1 MLRLQPDQERDTIWD
16 ALLPAG
22 VTLLPPDLAAID
34 ALLADP
40 ALLAPFRTLWRER
53 DAASGQH
60 AEAFGRPT
68 LAMATYVRLMVIKS
82 RTGWGYMTLVR
93 EVSDSLH
100 LRRFCLI
107 PLGDPVPTESAVR
120 KLTRRLGP
128 ELVAQLTREVIELAV
143 RERRFAPRALRIDS
157 TVVEADIRY
166 PTDSGLAADGVR
178 LLAGAARALA
188 RAAGA
193 EAGHVRDRS
202 RSIGRRLRALGRTL
216 RRRTGEAQGE
226 VLRLTGEAGDLLA
239 RSIGEARRMVD
250 RVANETEPEIRAARE
265 QLRRARRARW
275 PDRRPDRSPGA
286 GRADQRPA
294 GLVRRPRCPADPQGQ
309 AREPHPVRLH
319 QPDRRTHRRH
329 GPRGPRPRPA
339 AADPGGLGPRER
351 APAGDDRRARPNR
364 AAATRGGGRR
374 GLRDPGHPRGVR
386 ALRRHGPRRRQRHQ
400 RRVTTHPSQARL
412 LPGRRRGSDQPPQT
426 LVRPPALEAPG
437 RDRRGHLDELGDPR
451 LRPRHHSRPAGQTT
465 PLSEGHEPSGL
476 TEGPRGR
483 GA

>member
-53 DAASGQH
+53 DAAFGQH

-178 LLAGAARALA
+178 LLAGAARVLA

-216 RRRTGEAQGE
+216 RRRTGEARAE

-265 QLRRARRARW
+265 QLDELVAL
-275 PDRRPDRSPGA
+275 A
-286 GRADQRPA
+286 GRIVDQIGRRVRGEPIADRLVSFADPDARPIRKGKLA
-294 GLVRRPRCPADPQGQ
+294 NPTQFGYISQIAELTGGTGRGARGLVLPPPTRAGSVHENALLPATIAELGRTGLRPREVAVDAGFGVRATREAFAPFGATVHVVGSATNAGSRRTRRRLACYRVGAEGRISHLKRSYGLRRSRLRGATGAAIWTNWAILAYDLDTTAALPARRPRS
-309 AREPHPVRLH
+309 ARA
-319 QPDRRTHRRH
+319 TS
-329 GPRGPRPRPA
+329 
-339 AADPGGLGPRER
+339 
-351 APAGDDRRARPNR
+351 R
-364 AAATRGGGRR
+364 AA
-374 GLRDPGHPRGVR
+374 
-386 ALRRHGPRRRQRHQ
+386 
-400 RRVTTHPSQARL
+400 
-412 LPGRRRGSDQPPQT
+412 
-426 LVRPPALEAPG
+426 
-437 RDRRGHLDELGDPR
+437 
-451 LRPRHHSRPAGQTT
+451 
-465 PLSEGHEPSGL
+465 
-476 TEGPRGR
+476 
-483 GA
+483 

>member
-53 DAASGQH
+53 DAAFGQH

-143 RERRFAPRALRIDS
+143 RERRFVPRALRIDS

-188 RAAGA
+188 EAAGA
-193 EAGHVRDRS
+193 EVGHVRDRS
-202 RSIGRRLRALGRTL
+202 RSVGRRLRALGRTL
-216 RRRTGEAQGE
+216 RRRTGEAHDE

-239 RSIGEARRMVD
+239 RSIGEARRVL
-250 RVANETEPEIRAARE
+250 EGG
-265 QLRRARRARW
+265 RARRRRRSVRSASVSSASSIW
-275 PDRRPDRSPGA
+275 PPSSSTRSGAGCGASRSATGLSRSPI
-286 GRADQRPA
+286 P
-294 GLVRRPRCPADPQGQ
+294 
-309 AREPHPVRLH
+309 
-319 QPDRRTHRRH
+319 T
-329 GPRGPRPRPA
+329 
-339 AADPGGLGPRER
+339 
-351 APAGDDRRARPNR
+351 
-364 AAATRGGGRR
+364 
-374 GLRDPGHPRGVR
+374 
-386 ALRRHGPRRRQRHQ
+386 
-400 RRVTTHPSQARL
+400 
-412 LPGRRRGSDQPPQT
+412 PGRSARASSRTPPSS
-426 LVRPPALEAPG
+426 AI
-437 RDRRGHLDELGDPR
+437 
-451 LRPRHHSRPAGQTT
+451 
-465 PLSEGHEPSGL
+465 
-476 TEGPRGR
+476 
-483 GA
+483 